1 MPMLSN
7 LVAFAHVAQA
17 GSFSG
22 GAERLGI
29 ATSVASKRV
38 SKLERALGVR
48 LLHRTTRRLSLTEA
62 GAAYLDHCG
71 RVLEALELAEAAV
84 GRLRG
89 TPRGLLRVTAP
100 TEFSAFRLAPLLPEF
115 LARYP
120 EVAIELD
127 ASDRVVG
134 LVQERYDL
142 GMRILRDPP
151 PGLAQRR
158 LAPLRSVVCASPA
171 YLKRRGTPRAPDDL
185 ERHDC
190 LSIPD
195 YMGQGEWL
203 FSRQGREH
211 KVRVRGRCTSNS
223 SSALRALALAGAG
236 IALLPDY
243 IAGRDLETGALRPV
257 LADYESYPGV
267 AVYAVYAVQ
276 RFVPPKLRAFI
287 DFIAARL
294 DARP

>member
-1 MPMLSN
+1 MPALSN

-62 GAAYLDHCG
+62 GEAYLEHCA
-71 RVLEALELAEAAV
+71 RILDEVELAEAAV

-89 TPRGLLRVTAP
+89 KPRGLLRVTAP
-100 TEFSAFRLAPLLPEF
+100 SEFSAFRLAPLLPQF
-115 LARYP
+115 LTRFP

-142 GMRILRDPP
+142 GVRILREPP

-158 LAPLRSVVCASPA
+158 LAPLRSVLCASPA
-171 YLKRRGTPRAPDDL
+171 YLKRRGTPHAPEDL

-195 YMGQGEWL
+195 YMGRGEWL
-203 FSRQGREH
+203 FARRGREY

-223 SSALRALALAGAG
+223 SSTLRTLALAGAG

-243 IAGRDLETGALRPV
+243 VAGRDLEAGALRAV
-257 LADYESYPGV
+257 LADCESYPGV
-267 AVYAVYAVQ
+267 AIYAVYAIQ

-287 DFIAARL
+287 DFVAARL
-294 DARP
+294 DPGP